1 MKADFYRCPVC
12 KAGASR
18 ADVAALE
25 AMGGGLVC
33 CPRDPWC
40 WCSHPALVDG
50 VCELCGLKPPAPEV
64 IDAEAAP
71 VVAPAP
77 RMVPRETPRTDAPK
91 AAPAPTRKK
100 CECGERI
107 LLVKMASGALMPVN
121 PQDGDDGN
129 VAVRLDGD
137 VWRGR
142 IVAAG
147 VRLAEDEARHMP
159 HWATCPKADK
169 KRRGKK

>member
-1 MKADFYRCPVC
+1 MKSDYRCPVC
-12 KAGASR
+12 KAAASR

-64 IDAEAAP
+64 IDAEAAS
-71 VVAPAP
+71 PAP
-77 RMVPRETPRTDAPK
+77 PRETPRAPK
-91 AAPAPTRKK
+91 ATPAPTRKK

-107 LLVKMASGALMPVN
+107 LLVTMASGALMPVN

-147 VRLAEDEARHMP
+147 VRLAADEARHQP

-169 KRRGKK
+169 MRRGKR